1 MANDQ
6 SNSQSSGAWPR
17 LESGPLIAGGVLIG
31 IGAVV
36 GIVGLAVVGSH
47 VVAAT
52 RTWIKELEVPPG
64 QLARLKW
71 EQAKSA
77 AVSGASTWRDHPNSQ
92 VRLVRR
98 AAPDSD

>member
-1 MANDQ
+1 MANTATDNQ
-6 SNSQSSGAWPR
+6 PTGAWPQ
-17 LESGPLIAGGVLIG
+17 LSSGPLIAGGGLIG
-31 IGAVV
+31 VGAVV
-36 GIVGLAVVGSH
+36 ALVGVAVAGSH

-52 RTWIKELEVPPG
+52 RRWADELETPPG

-77 AVSGASTWRDHPNSQ
+77 ASAGADTWRTHPHNK

-98 AAPDSD
+98 SS

>member
-1 MANDQ
+1 MAKTAVNRQ
-6 SNSQSSGAWPR
+6 ATGAWPQ
-17 LESGPLIAGGVLIG
+17 LESGPLVVGGVLIG
-31 IGAVV
+31 VGAVV
-36 GIVGLAVVGSH
+36 ALVGVAVAVSH

-52 RTWIKELEVPPG
+52 RRWADDLETPPG

-77 AVSGASTWRDHPNSQ
+77 ASAGADTWRTHPHNQ

-98 AAPDSD
+98 GG